1 MTHLYSKLYS
11 FSPKI
16 SYQARTL
23 DELNSLCDKIND
35 SKFKLSNSLQYYL
48 QKYRELLDIPRLC
61 RALALPGEI
70 ASQFI
75 EAEKS
80 KTYLDGLDKVKYLA
94 SLGSIS
100 IYKIIIILVI
110 SRLHQI

>member
-16 SYQARTL
+16 SYQTRTL

-75 EAEKS
+75 EAEKT
-80 KTYLDGLDKVKYLA
+80 KHTLMD
-94 SLGSIS
+94 
-100 IYKIIIILVI
+100 
-110 SRLHQI
+110 